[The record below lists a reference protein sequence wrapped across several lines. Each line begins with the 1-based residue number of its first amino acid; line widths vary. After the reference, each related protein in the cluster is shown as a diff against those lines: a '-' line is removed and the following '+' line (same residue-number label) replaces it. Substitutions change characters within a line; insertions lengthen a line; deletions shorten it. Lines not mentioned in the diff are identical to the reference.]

1 MNNIQQVTKKAS
13 GTALEDKVF
22 LKVFMNLNTI
32 KQNEL
37 RIRRS
42 LFKSLQF
49 LVRLLILQ
57 ISFSSEALHLRP
69 CWELA
74 EY

>member
-1 MNNIQQVTKKAS
+1 VNNIQQVTKKAS